1 MKTRNMVVLLVIAGV
16 LGIVAALWSGSG
28 AGLGPIQMGEGELS
42 AGTRNMIMVLTLI
55 GAVGALLTGAVIKL
69 IGRKIL
75 GIASLVFGALMVPS
89 VFQANVL
96 AIMALLLLVLV
107 GIVLLSRPP
116 VEGSQ
121 SSSP

>member
-1 MKTRNMVVLLVIAGV
+1 MKIRNVVVLLVIAGV

-28 AGLGPIQMGEGELS
+28 AGLGPIRMGEGGLS
-42 AGTRNMIMVLTLI
+42 AGTRNLIMVLTLI
-55 GAVGALLTGAVIKL
+55 GGVGALVAGAVIKVM
-69 IGRKIL
+69 GRKVL

-96 AIMALLLLVLV
+96 AILALLLLALV

-116 VEGSQ
+116 VEGPRTP
-121 SSSP
+121 SP

>member
-1 MKTRNMVVLLVIAGV
+1 MKIRSMVVLLVIAGV

-28 AGLGPIQMGEGELS
+28 AGLGPIRMGEGGLS
-42 AGTRNMIMVLTLI
+42 AGTRNLITVLTLI
-55 GAVGALLTGAVIKL
+55 GAVGALLTGAVIKV

-75 GIASLVFGALMVPS
+75 GIASLVFGALMVPA

-96 AIMALLLLVLV
+96 SILALLLLALV

-116 VEGSQ
+116 VEGPGTP
-121 SSSP
+121 SP